1 MTTQSDDF
9 APLPTY
15 QESVKSNSTWVVA
28 VITKTQGE
36 TITQI
41 TTIVPKANRA

>member
-15 QESVKSNSTWVVA
+15 QQSVKSNSAWVVA
-28 VITKTQGE
+28 VVIKTQGE
-36 TITQI
+36 TISQT
-41 TTIVPKANRA
+41 TTIVPKVNRA

>member
-15 QESVKSNSTWVVA
+15 QESVKSNNTWVVA
-28 VITKTQGE
+28 VVTKTQGE
-36 TITQI
+36 TITQT

>member
-9 APLPTY
+9 APLPSY

-28 VITKTQGE
+28 TITKTQGE
-36 TITQI
+36 TITQT

>member
-28 VITKTQGE
+28 VVTKTQGQTVTQTA
-36 TITQI
+36 TII
-41 TTIVPKANRA
+41 PKVRP

>member
-9 APLPTY
+9 APLPSY
-15 QESVKSNSTWVVA
+15 QESVKSNNTWVVA
-28 VITKTQGE
+28 VVTKTQGE
-36 TITQI
+36 TVTQT